1 MALDYVCIGLMGLV
15 VAIVRLTKRE
25 SIKRQW
31 LSVGSAWRRIRNGVE
46 LEPNTKN
53 GSGGLH

>member
-1 MALDYVCIGLMGLV
+1 MGLA

-25 SIKRQW
+25 SMRQW
-31 LSVGSAWRRIRNGVE
+31 LSVGSAWRRIRNGAE